1 MWKTVKPPT
10 IRKTTLTV
18 WEVLYY
24 DPNSSPG
31 PNGDHTHIYRT
42 LDKRAAEAFCIGKSC
57 YGAPAY
63 ATNYEASRATAK
75 RWGLA

>member
-1 MWKTVKPPT
+1 ML
-10 IRKTTLTV
+10 RKTTITV

-24 DPNSSPG
+24 DATSPG
-31 PNGDHTHIYRT
+31 PNGDCTHIYRT
-42 LDKRAAEAFCIGKSC
+42 LNKDAADTFCNGKSC

-75 RWGLA
+75 RWGLV